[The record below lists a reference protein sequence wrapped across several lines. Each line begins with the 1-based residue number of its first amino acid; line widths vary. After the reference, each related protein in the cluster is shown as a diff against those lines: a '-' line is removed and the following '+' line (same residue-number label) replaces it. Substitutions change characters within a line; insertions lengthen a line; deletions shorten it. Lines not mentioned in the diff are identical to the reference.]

1 MVAAGKDARGDAPE
15 QQKSASD
22 SQQQQPPP
30 QQQQVPRRRL
40 LKWADEDGTGAAVAE
55 DVPTLDMFGG
65 EDTERTAA
73 PKAVPFHQRQA
84 AERAAFAAV
93 QEQARA
99 KRARLETVRAIHSR
113 QEMQAA
119 EAAALAEEQRQ
130 NQAKADAEANAAIA
144 AEASG
149 PKKWGLK
156 RSREGEDEA
165 LSYGGATIPIAKSNV
180 GQR

>member
-1 MVAAGKDARGDAPE
+1 MVAAGKDAGGDAPE

-22 SQQQQPPP
+22 SQQPPPP
-30 QQQQVPRRRL
+30 QQQQPPRRRL

-65 EDTERTAA
+65 EDAERTAA

-99 KRARLETVRAIHSR
+99 KRARLETVRVSKASADQRRGRAGRVAPGTCYRLWSETAHGSLAPDTPPEIKS
-113 QEMQAA
+113 ADLA
-119 EAAALAEEQRQ
+119 PLAL
-130 NQAKADAEANAAIA
+130 DL
-144 AEASG
+144 AS
-149 PKKWGLK
+149 W
-156 RSREGEDEA
+156 
-165 LSYGGATIPIAKSNV
+165 
-180 GQR
+180 